1 MLFNFNK
8 NIKKG
13 FTKRFLYVIISK
25 YLDFVAKF
33 TRFPHSCRRIYKRRV
48 IMIDKKAIIAE
59 YGKNEKDTGSTEVQI
74 ALLTARINNLTEH
87 LKNNKQDKHSTRG
100 LQMMNSQRRA
110 LLRYLEQ
117 EDIERCRAIKKKLG
131 LRG

>member
-1 MLFNFNK
+1 MAQVNK
-8 NIKKG
+8 DEIIKAYQRKEG
-13 FTKRFLYVIISK
+13 
-25 YLDFVAKF
+25 
-33 TRFPHSCRRIYKRRV
+33 
-48 IMIDKKAIIAE
+48 
-59 YGKNEKDTGSTEVQI
+59 DTGSTEVQI

>member
-1 MLFNFNK
+1 MEK
-8 NIKKG
+8 AKKQE
-13 FTKRFLYVIISK
+13 II
-25 YLDFVAKF
+25 AKF
-33 TRFPHSCRRIYKRRV
+33 ARH
-48 IMIDKKAIIAE
+48 E
-59 YGKNEKDTGSTEVQI
+59 GDTGSAEVQI